1 MSQCK
6 NYLESTTPGMT
17 WSLSVFKPD
26 GRPAYAY
33 AVEGKLTIEPG
44 RLHSFETIFGGPETS
59 RQVRVMLPGNNTL
72 KNRAEAMTALL
83 GKLSAAEF
91 ITPGQTIKLD

>member
-17 WSLSVFKPD
+17 WSLAVFKSE
-26 GRPAYAY
+26 GRPAYAF
-33 AVEGKLTIEPG
+33 AVEGKLTREPG
-44 RLHSFETIFGGPETS
+44 RMDSFETIWGGPETS
-59 RQVRVMLPGNNTL
+59 RNVREFLPGNNTL
-72 KNRAEAMTALL
+72 KNRAAAMTALL